1 MATTRSKNQAKALTN
16 GHNVDNASL
25 AEVVAP
31 AHDIPPEKPTHQTP
45 HRKPLKEI
53 AVKKPTLTEEVK
65 PSARIYW
72 GPPSDDKFFRVLL
85 VDGLVELRDEVDADG
100 RPLVEFTAYHVL
112 KYEGVDFLIAGGD
125 ELLEAIKPYANI
137 LKRYHLPCVTED
149 DVYVLWVMAVSEP
162 QRPQHRRRFAKDAAQ
177 EQEQKAILTMMQQ
190 NKDAAIAAV
199 HGWIRR
205 QSSTTDRG
213 RTIKAIPPKGPS
225 WQTRQPVDPGF
236 DAETWVYSAYGDN
249 VITDE
254 NHDALLALRGE
265 LDA

>member
-1 MATTRSKNQAKALTN
+1 MAQRPVKAQVKTSPN
-16 GHNVDNASL
+16 GHAADNASL
-25 AEVVAP
+25 AEIVAP
-31 AHDIPPEKPTHQTP
+31 EHDTPPEKPAHPAP
-45 HRKPLKEI
+45 HRKPLKDI

-72 GPPSDDKFFRVLL
+72 GPPSDDKFFRVLP

-100 RPLVEFTAYHVL
+100 HPLVEFTAYHIL

-125 ELLEAIKPYANI
+125 ELLDAIKPYTNV

-162 QRPQHRRRFAKDAAQ
+162 QKPQQRRRFTKDAAQ

-213 RTIKAIPPKGPS
+213 RTIKAIPPKGQS
-225 WQTRQPVDPGF
+225 WQTRQPIDPGF
-236 DAETWVYSAYGDN
+236 DAETWVYGAYGDN
-249 VITDE
+249 VIADE

-265 LDA
+265 LDE